1 MGKHQQGM
9 LHPQR
14 IPEEKVKVKAAGSP
28 TLLPAA
34 VAPEVPLQ
42 SMQSLE
48 QRQGPVV
55 LGGLDQTHSQQHGI
69 EVRRLAGRPSH
80 RGGFQQRRPLKPKG
94 FRGPVGQQPLKARA
108 HSLEGLQRRSHRT
121 REIGTESDR
130 QAPGLISETGAHAEN
145 LETFMVSGGVAATA
159 GVVSSAAQD
168 QAARAFPL
176 AAITGHGTLKLA
188 LLLAAVDPGLG
199 GVIIAGGRGTGKSV
213 LARGLHAL
221 LPPIDVLDIEGTAGR
236 NLDPQRP
243 DEWDE
248 VARKTVADRGD
259 AAGELPT
266 RVLPAPFVQIPL
278 GITEDRLVGA
288 VDVAASLSSGSAVF
302 QPGLL
307 AEAHR
312 GVLYVDE
319 LNLLDDGIVN
329 LMLAAVGS
337 GENQVEREGLS
348 LSHPCRP
355 LLIATYNPEEG
366 AVRDHLLDRFAIALS
381 ADQLVSTEQRVEIT
395 EAVLSHGQC
404 SRSFAEKWGEETEAL
419 ATQLLLA
426 RQWLPDVRIS
436 GEQVEYL
443 VTEAIRGGVE
453 GHRSE
458 LYAVRV
464 AKAHAALSGRDRV
477 EADDLQVAV
486 RLVIAPRALQL
497 PPQDEQME
505 PPPPQDQQPPP
516 PPESGEQNAEDQ
528 PPPPEPPEDSGD
540 DADNPPEDNS
550 DQDADEGNDDD
561 SEDDQAPPSVPE
573 EFMLDPEAVAI
584 DPDLLLFSSAKAK
597 SGNSGSRSV
606 VLSDS
611 RGRYVKPILP
621 RGPVRRIAVDA
632 TLRAAAPYQKPR
644 RARQPDRKVI
654 VEESDLRAKLLQRQS
669 GALVIFLVDASGSMA
684 LNRMQS
690 AKGAVIRLLTEAYE
704 NRDEVALIPF
714 RGDQAEVLLPPT
726 RSITAARRRLESMP
740 CGGGSPLA
748 HGLTQAARVGANALA
763 TGDLGQVVVVAITDG
778 RGNVPLSTSLG
789 QPILDGEE
797 KPDLKQEVLD
807 VAARYRMLGIKLL
820 VIDTERKFIGSGMG
834 KDLAESAGGKYV
846 QLPKASDQAIAAIAM
861 DAINAV

>member
-1 MGKHQQGM
+1 M
-9 LHPQR
+9 
-14 IPEEKVKVKAAGSP
+14 
-28 TLLPAA
+28 
-34 VAPEVPLQ
+34 VA
-42 SMQSLE
+42 
-48 QRQGPVV
+48 
-55 LGGLDQTHSQQHGI
+55 T
-69 EVRRLAGRPSH
+69 
-80 RGGFQQRRPLKPKG
+80 
-94 FRGPVGQQPLKARA
+94 
-108 HSLEGLQRRSHRT
+108 
-121 REIGTESDR
+121 
-130 QAPGLISETGAHAEN
+130 
-145 LETFMVSGGVAATA
+145 GVA
-159 GVVSSAAQD
+159 VRDD
-168 QAARAFPL
+168 QAIRAFPL

-199 GVIIAGGRGTGKSV
+199 GVVIAGGRGTGKSV

-221 LPPIDVLDIEGTAGR
+221 LPPIDILDIEGGVGR
-236 NLDPQRP
+236 NLDPQEP
-243 DEWDE
+243 EEWDAATQE
-248 VARKTVADRGD
+248 RIEGEPPSTVI
-259 AAGELPT
+259 
-266 RVLPAPFVQIPL
+266 PAPFVQIPL

-288 VDVAASLSSGSAVF
+288 VDVAASLSSGGAVF

-307 AEAHR
+307 ADAHR

-337 GENQVEREGLS
+337 GENRVEREGLS

-366 AVRDHLLDRFAIALS
+366 NVRDHLLDRFAIALS
-381 ADQLVSTEQRVEIT
+381 ANQLVSTEQRVEIT
-395 EAVLSHGQC
+395 NAVISHGLC
-404 SRSFAEKWGEETEAL
+404 SRTFAKTWAEETDAL

-426 RQWLPDVRIS
+426 RQWLPDVQIS
-436 GEQVEYL
+436 REQIQYL
-443 VTEAIRGGVE
+443 VNEAIRGGVE

-464 AKAHAALSGRDRV
+464 ARAHAALSGRDQV

-486 RLVIAPRALQL
+486 ALVIAPRASQL
-497 PPQDEQME
+497 PPPDQQME
-505 PPPPQDQQPPP
+505 PPPPQDQEPPPPQQDEGDQQQDNPPP
-516 PPESGEQNAEDQ
+516 PPEGSGEEDNDPAEDN
-528 PPPPEPPEDSGD
+528 
-540 DADNPPEDNS
+540 ADNDNT
-550 DQDADEGNDDD
+550 DDEGD
-561 SEDDQAPPSVPE
+561 SEEDQAPPAVPE
-573 EFMLDPEAVAI
+573 EFMLDPEAIAV
-584 DPDLLLFSSAKAK
+584 DPDLLLFNAAKSK

-606 VLSDS
+606 VFSDS
-611 RGRYVKPILP
+611 RGRYVKPMLP

-632 TLRAAAPYQKPR
+632 TLRAAAPYQKIR
-644 RARQPDRKVI
+644 RAREPNRTVI
-654 VEESDLRAKLLQRQS
+654 VEEGDLRAKLLQRKA
-669 GALVIFLVDASGSMA
+669 GALVVFLVDASGSMA

-789 QPILDGEE
+789 QPELEGEE

-807 VAARYRMLGIKLL
+807 VASRYRMLGIKLL

-834 KDLAESAGGKYV
+834 KDLAEAAGGKYV
-846 QLPKASDQAIAAIAM
+846 QLPKASDQAIAAVAM
-861 DAINAV
+861 DAISDI

>member
-1 MGKHQQGM
+1 MVASGVTSDGV
-9 LHPQR
+9 
-14 IPEEKVKVKAAGSP
+14 ISTAA
-28 TLLPAA
+28 
-34 VAPEVPLQ
+34 
-42 SMQSLE
+42 
-48 QRQGPVV
+48 
-55 LGGLDQTHSQQHGI
+55 LDQAS
-69 EVRRLAGRPSH
+69 
-80 RGGFQQRRPLKPKG
+80 
-94 FRGPVGQQPLKARA
+94 
-108 HSLEGLQRRSHRT
+108 
-121 REIGTESDR
+121 
-130 QAPGLISETGAHAEN
+130 
-145 LETFMVSGGVAATA
+145 
-159 GVVSSAAQD
+159 
-168 QAARAFPL
+168 RAFPL

-221 LPPIDVLDIEGTAGR
+221 LPPIDIVDLEAAGETKLPGR
-236 NLDPQRP
+236 NLDPKDAQDWGERQQDP
-243 DEWDE
+243 PT
-248 VARKTVADRGD
+248 TVI
-259 AAGELPT
+259 
-266 RVLPAPFVQIPL
+266 PAPFIQIPL
-278 GITEDRLVGA
+278 GVTEDRLVGS
-288 VDVAASLSSGSAVF
+288 VDVTASLASGSPVF

-319 LNLLDDGIVN
+319 LNLLDDGIIN
-329 LMLAAVGS
+329 LLLAAVGS

-366 AVRDHLLDRFAIALS
+366 AIRDHLLDRFAIVLS
-381 ADQLVSTEQRVEIT
+381 ANQIVSTEQRVEIT
-395 EAVLSHGQC
+395 NAVLAHGQC
-404 SRSFAEKWGEETEAL
+404 SRSFSNQWSEETDAL

-426 RQWLPDVRIS
+426 RQWLPDVQIS
-436 GEQVEYL
+436 SEQIKYL

-458 LYAVRV
+458 LYAVRA
-464 AKAHAALSGRDRV
+464 AKAHAALSGRDQV
-477 EADDLQVAV
+477 EAEDLQVAV
-486 RLVIAPRALQL
+486 ALVIAPRASQL
-497 PPQDEQME
+497 PPPEQQME
-505 PPPPQDQQPPP
+505 PPPPQEQQPPP
-516 PPESGEQNAEDQ
+516 PPEGSGEEDEQ
-528 PPPPEPPEDSGD
+528 DGDDQESGD
-540 DADNPPEDNS
+540 QESED
-550 DQDADEGNDDD
+550 NDDD
-561 SEDDQAPPSVPE
+561 DTPEEQAPPSVPE
-573 EFMLDPEAVAI
+573 EFMLDPEAIAI
-584 DPDLLLFSSAKAK
+584 DPDLLLFNAAKSK

-611 RGRYVKPILP
+611 RGRYVKPMLP

-632 TLRAAAPYQKPR
+632 TLRAAAPYQKAR
-644 RARQPDRKVI
+644 RARQPDRVVI
-654 VEESDLRAKLLQRQS
+654 VEESDLRAKLLQRQA

-789 QPILDGEE
+789 QPVLEGEE

-807 VAARYRMLGIKLL
+807 VATRYRMLGLKLL

-834 KDLAESAGGKYV
+834 KDLAEAAGGKYV
-846 QLPKASDQAIAAIAM
+846 QLPKASDQAIAAVAM
-861 DAINAV
+861 DALNAV

>member
-1 MGKHQQGM
+1 M
-9 LHPQR
+9 
-14 IPEEKVKVKAAGSP
+14 
-28 TLLPAA
+28 
-34 VAPEVPLQ
+34 VA
-42 SMQSLE
+42 S
-48 QRQGPVV
+48 
-55 LGGLDQTHSQQHGI
+55 
-69 EVRRLAGRPSH
+69 
-80 RGGFQQRRPLKPKG
+80 
-94 FRGPVGQQPLKARA
+94 
-108 HSLEGLQRRSHRT
+108 
-121 REIGTESDR
+121 
-130 QAPGLISETGAHAEN
+130 
-145 LETFMVSGGVAATA
+145 
-159 GVVSSAAQD
+159 GVVSTAAQD
-168 QAARAFPL
+168 QANRAFPL

-188 LLLAAVDPGLG
+188 LMLAAVDPGLG

-221 LPPIDVLDIEGTAGR
+221 LPPIEVLNVEGGDGPQSHGR
-236 NLDPQRP
+236 NLDPLNP
-243 DEWDE
+243 EEWDDN
-248 VARKTVADRGD
+248 ARRRITALGGNPE
-259 AAGELPT
+259 ATGTEALLPT
-266 RVLPAPFVQIPL
+266 KVIPAPFVQVPL

-288 VDVAASLSSGSAVF
+288 VDVTASLTTGNAVF

-329 LMLAAVGS
+329 LLLAAVGS
-337 GENQVEREGLS
+337 GVNQVEREGLS

-366 AVRDHLLDRFAIALS
+366 NVRDHLLDRFAIALS
-381 ADQLVSTEQRVEIT
+381 ANQLVSTEQRVEIT
-395 EAVLSHGQC
+395 EAVLAHGQC
-404 SRSFAEKWGEETEAL
+404 SRSFAEQWREETDAL

-426 RQWLPDVRIS
+426 RQWLPDVQIS
-436 GEQVEYL
+436 GEQIEYL

-464 AKAHAALSGRDRV
+464 AKAHAALSGRDQV

-486 RLVIAPRALQL
+486 ALVIAPRASQL
-497 PPQDEQME
+497 PPPDQQME
-505 PPPPQDQQPPP
+505 PPPPPEQPQDQSPP
-516 PPESGEQNAEDQ
+516 PPEAGDQNPENQ
-528 PPPPEPPEDSGD
+528 PPPPEGSGEDESDPPEDDSSD
-540 DADNPPEDNS
+540 DNDPDQDDSPED
-550 DQDADEGNDDD
+550 D
-561 SEDDQAPPSVPE
+561 SPDDQAPPSVPE

-584 DPDLLLFSSAKAK
+584 DPDLLLFGAAKGK

-611 RGRYVKPILP
+611 RGRYVKPMLP

-632 TLRAAAPYQKPR
+632 TLRAAAPYQRAR
-644 RARQPDRKVI
+644 RARQPERTVI
-654 VEESDLRAKLLQRQS
+654 VEEADLRAKLLQRKA

-789 QPILDGEE
+789 QPELEGEE

-807 VAARYRMLGIKLL
+807 VASRYRALGIKLL

-834 KDLAESAGGKYV
+834 KDLAEAAGGKYV

-861 DAINAV
+861 EAINAVT

>member
-1 MGKHQQGM
+1 
-9 LHPQR
+9 
-14 IPEEKVKVKAAGSP
+14 
-28 TLLPAA
+28 
-34 VAPEVPLQ
+34 
-42 SMQSLE
+42 
-48 QRQGPVV
+48 
-55 LGGLDQTHSQQHGI
+55 
-69 EVRRLAGRPSH
+69 
-80 RGGFQQRRPLKPKG
+80 
-94 FRGPVGQQPLKARA
+94 
-108 HSLEGLQRRSHRT
+108 
-121 REIGTESDR
+121 
-130 QAPGLISETGAHAEN
+130 
-145 LETFMVSGGVAATA
+145 MVSGGVAAA
-159 GVVSSAAQD
+159 GGVANSAAQD
-168 QAARAFPL
+168 QASRAFPL

-188 LLLAAVDPGLG
+188 LLLAAVDPALG

-221 LPPIDVLDIEGTAGR
+221 LPPIDVLDVEGTAGR
-236 NLDPQRP
+236 NLDPLRP
-243 DEWDE
+243 EEWGGE
-248 VARKTVADRGD
+248 ED
-259 AAGELPT
+259 ATAANLPT
-266 RVLPAPFVQIPL
+266 KVLPAPFIQVPL

-288 VDVAASLSSGSAVF
+288 VDVTASLASGSAVF

-404 SRSFAEKWGEETEAL
+404 SRSFADKWGEETEAL

-426 RQWLPDVRIS
+426 RQWLPDVQIS
-436 GEQVEYL
+436 TEQIQYL

-505 PPPPQDQQPPP
+505 PPPP
-516 PPESGEQNAEDQ
+516 EDQ
-528 PPPPEPPEDSGD
+528 PPPPPPQGEESPEDQEPPD
-540 DADNPPEDNS
+540 DN
-550 DQDADEGNDDD
+550 QDD
-561 SEDDQAPPSVPE
+561 SEDEQDNDEDYTPDDEPPPSIPE

-632 TLRAAAPYQKPR
+632 TLRAAAPYQKAR
-644 RARQPDRKVI
+644 RARQPDRTVI

-763 TGDLGQVVVVAITDG
+763 TSDLGQVVVVAITDG

-789 QPILDGEE
+789 QPALEGDE

-834 KDLAESAGGKYV
+834 KDLAEAAGGKYV

-861 DAINAV
+861 DAINTVT

>member
-1 MGKHQQGM
+1 M
-9 LHPQR
+9 
-14 IPEEKVKVKAAGSP
+14 
-28 TLLPAA
+28 
-34 VAPEVPLQ
+34 VA
-42 SMQSLE
+42 S
-48 QRQGPVV
+48 
-55 LGGLDQTHSQQHGI
+55 GLAIKD
-69 EVRRLAGRPSH
+69 
-80 RGGFQQRRPLKPKG
+80 
-94 FRGPVGQQPLKARA
+94 
-108 HSLEGLQRRSHRT
+108 
-121 REIGTESDR
+121 
-130 QAPGLISETGAHAEN
+130 
-145 LETFMVSGGVAATA
+145 
-159 GVVSSAAQD
+159 D
-168 QAARAFPL
+168 QATRAFPL
-176 AAITGHGTLKLA
+176 AAVTGHGTLKLA

-199 GVIIAGGRGTGKSV
+199 GVVIAGGRGTGKSV

-221 LPPIDVLDIEGTAGR
+221 LPPIDILDAEGGVGR
-236 NLDPQRP
+236 NLDPQNP
-243 DEWDE
+243 EEWDE
-248 VARKTVADRGD
+248 ATRARITGEAPSTVI
-259 AAGELPT
+259 
-266 RVLPAPFVQIPL
+266 PAPFVQIPL

-307 AEAHR
+307 ADAHR

-337 GENQVEREGLS
+337 GENRVEREGLS

-366 AVRDHLLDRFAIALS
+366 NVRDHLLDRFAIALS
-381 ADQLVSTEQRVEIT
+381 ANQLVSTEQRVEIT
-395 EAVLSHGQC
+395 NAVISHGQC
-404 SRSFAEKWGEETEAL
+404 SRSFAEKWSEETDAL

-426 RQWLPDVRIS
+426 RQWLPDVQIS
-436 GEQVEYL
+436 GEQIEYL

-464 AKAHAALSGRDRV
+464 AKAHAALSGRDQV

-486 RLVIAPRALQL
+486 ALVIAPRASQM
-497 PPQDEQME
+497 PPPDQQME
-505 PPPPQDQQPPP
+505 PPPPEDQEPPPP
-516 PPESGEQNAEDQ
+516 PPEQPQDQ
-528 PPPPEPPEDSGD
+528 GDQQQENPPPEGSDEEEND
-540 DADNPPEDNS
+540 PPEDN
-550 DQDADEGNDDD
+550 NDDD
-561 SEDDQAPPSVPE
+561 NSDDDEGDGEEDQAPPAVPE
-573 EFMLDPEAVAI
+573 EFMLDPEAIEV
-584 DPDLLLFSSAKAK
+584 DPDLLLFNAAKAK

-611 RGRYVKPILP
+611 RGRYVKPMLP

-632 TLRAAAPYQKPR
+632 TLRAAAPYQKIR
-644 RARQPDRKVI
+644 REREPGRSVI
-654 VEESDLRAKLLQRQS
+654 VEEGDLRAKLLQRKA
-669 GALVIFLVDASGSMA
+669 GALVVFLVDASGSMA

-789 QPILDGEE
+789 QPELEGEE

-807 VAARYRMLGIKLL
+807 VATRYRMLGIKLL

-834 KDLAESAGGKYV
+834 KDLAEAAGGKYV
-846 QLPKASDQAIAAIAM
+846 QLPKASDQAIAAVAM
-861 DAINAV
+861 DAISNI

>member
-1 MGKHQQGM
+1 M
-9 LHPQR
+9 
-14 IPEEKVKVKAAGSP
+14 
-28 TLLPAA
+28 
-34 VAPEVPLQ
+34 VA
-42 SMQSLE
+42 
-48 QRQGPVV
+48 
-55 LGGLDQTHSQQHGI
+55 T
-69 EVRRLAGRPSH
+69 
-80 RGGFQQRRPLKPKG
+80 
-94 FRGPVGQQPLKARA
+94 
-108 HSLEGLQRRSHRT
+108 
-121 REIGTESDR
+121 
-130 QAPGLISETGAHAEN
+130 
-145 LETFMVSGGVAATA
+145 GVA
-159 GVVSSAAQD
+159 VKDD
-168 QAARAFPL
+168 QATRAFPL

-199 GVIIAGGRGTGKSV
+199 GVVIAGGRGTGKSV

-221 LPPIDVLDIEGTAGR
+221 LPPIDILETEGGVGR
-236 NLDPQRP
+236 NLDPQNP
-243 DEWDE
+243 EEWD
-248 VARKTVADRGD
+248 D
-259 AAGELPT
+259 ATRSTITGEPPSK
-266 RVLPAPFVQIPL
+266 VIPAPFVQIPL

-307 AEAHR
+307 ADAHR

-337 GENQVEREGLS
+337 GENRVEREGLS

-366 AVRDHLLDRFAIALS
+366 NVRDHLLDRFAIALS
-381 ADQLVSTEQRVEIT
+381 ANQLVSTEQRVEIT
-395 EAVLSHGQC
+395 NAVISHGQC
-404 SRSFAEKWGEETEAL
+404 SRSFAEKWSEETDAL

-426 RQWLPDVRIS
+426 RQWLPDVQIS
-436 GEQVEYL
+436 GEQIEYL

-464 AKAHAALSGRDRV
+464 AKAHAALSGRDQV

-486 RLVIAPRALQL
+486 ALVIAPRASQM
-497 PPQDEQME
+497 PPPDQQME
-505 PPPPQDQQPPP
+505 PPPPQDQDPPP
-516 PPESGEQNAEDQ
+516 PQDQGDQQQENPPSPPEGSGEEEND
-528 PPPPEPPEDSGD
+528 
-540 DADNPPEDNS
+540 PPEDNN
-550 DQDADEGNDDD
+550 NDDD
-561 SEDDQAPPSVPE
+561 NTDDDEGDGEEDQAPPAVPE
-573 EFMLDPEAVAI
+573 EFMLDPEAIEV
-584 DPDLLLFSSAKAK
+584 DPDLLLFNAAKAK

-611 RGRYVKPILP
+611 RGRYVKPMLP

-632 TLRAAAPYQKPR
+632 TLRAAAPYQKIR
-644 RARQPDRKVI
+644 REREPGRSVI
-654 VEESDLRAKLLQRQS
+654 VEEGDLRAKLLQRKA
-669 GALVIFLVDASGSMA
+669 GALVVFLVDASGSMA

-789 QPILDGEE
+789 QPELDGEE

-834 KDLAESAGGKYV
+834 KDLAEAAGGKYV
-846 QLPKASDQAIAAIAM
+846 QLPKASDQAIAAVAM
-861 DAINAV
+861 DAISGI

>member
-1 MGKHQQGM
+1 M
-9 LHPQR
+9 
-14 IPEEKVKVKAAGSP
+14 
-28 TLLPAA
+28 
-34 VAPEVPLQ
+34 VASGVT
-42 SMQSLE
+42 SNGVISTAS
-48 QRQGPVV
+48 
-55 LGGLDQTHSQQHGI
+55 LDQAS
-69 EVRRLAGRPSH
+69 
-80 RGGFQQRRPLKPKG
+80 
-94 FRGPVGQQPLKARA
+94 
-108 HSLEGLQRRSHRT
+108 
-121 REIGTESDR
+121 
-130 QAPGLISETGAHAEN
+130 
-145 LETFMVSGGVAATA
+145 
-159 GVVSSAAQD
+159 
-168 QAARAFPL
+168 RAFPL

-221 LPPIDVLDIEGTAGR
+221 LPPIDIVDLEAAGETKLPGR
-236 NLDPQRP
+236 NLDPQDAQDWGERQQNP
-243 DEWDE
+243 PT
-248 VARKTVADRGD
+248 TVI
-259 AAGELPT
+259 
-266 RVLPAPFVQIPL
+266 PAPFIQIPL
-278 GITEDRLVGA
+278 GVTEDRLVGS
-288 VDVAASLSSGSAVF
+288 VDVTASLAGGSAIF

-319 LNLLDDGIVN
+319 LNLLDDGIIN
-329 LMLAAVGS
+329 LLLAAVGS

-366 AVRDHLLDRFAIALS
+366 AIRDHLLDRFAIVLS
-381 ADQLVSTEQRVEIT
+381 ANQIVSTEQRVEIT
-395 EAVLSHGQC
+395 NAVLAHGQC
-404 SRSFAEKWGEETEAL
+404 SRSFSEQWSEETDAL

-426 RQWLPDVRIS
+426 RQWLPDVKVS
-436 GEQVEYL
+436 SEQIEYL

-458 LYAVRV
+458 LYAVRA
-464 AKAHAALSGRDRV
+464 AKAHAALSGRDQV
-477 EADDLQVAV
+477 EAEDLQVAV
-486 RLVIAPRALQL
+486 ALVIAPRASQM
-497 PPQDEQME
+497 PPPDQQME
-505 PPPPQDQQPPP
+505 PPPPQEQQPPQDQEPPP
-516 PPESGEQNAEDQ
+516 PPEG
-528 PPPPEPPEDSGD
+528 SGD
-540 DADNPPEDNS
+540 EEEQESEDNS
-550 DQDADEGNDDD
+550 DQDDNEDDDD
-561 SEDDQAPPSVPE
+561 SPEEQAPPSVPE

-584 DPDLLLFSSAKAK
+584 DPDLLLFSAAKSK

-611 RGRYVKPILP
+611 RGRYVKPMLP

-632 TLRAAAPYQKPR
+632 TLRAAAPYQKAR
-644 RARQPDRKVI
+644 RARQPDRVVI
-654 VEESDLRAKLLQRQS
+654 VEESDLRAKLLQRQA

-789 QPILDGEE
+789 QPVLEGEE

-807 VAARYRMLGIKLL
+807 VASRYRMLGLKLL

-834 KDLAESAGGKYV
+834 KDLAEAAGGKYV
-846 QLPKASDQAIAAIAM
+846 QLPKASDQAIAAVAM
-861 DAINAV
+861 DALNSV

>member
-1 MGKHQQGM
+1 M
-9 LHPQR
+9 
-14 IPEEKVKVKAAGSP
+14 
-28 TLLPAA
+28 
-34 VAPEVPLQ
+34 VA
-42 SMQSLE
+42 S
-48 QRQGPVV
+48 
-55 LGGLDQTHSQQHGI
+55 
-69 EVRRLAGRPSH
+69 
-80 RGGFQQRRPLKPKG
+80 
-94 FRGPVGQQPLKARA
+94 
-108 HSLEGLQRRSHRT
+108 
-121 REIGTESDR
+121 
-130 QAPGLISETGAHAEN
+130 
-145 LETFMVSGGVAATA
+145 GVAAKDDRAT
-159 GVVSSAAQD
+159 
-168 QAARAFPL
+168 RAFPL

-199 GVIIAGGRGTGKSV
+199 GVVIAGGRGTGKSV

-221 LPPIDVLDIEGTAGR
+221 LPPIDVLDADSSVGR
-236 NLDPQRP
+236 NLDPQQP
-243 DEWDE
+243 EEWDAATRE
-248 VARKTVADRGD
+248 RISGD
-259 AAGELPT
+259 IPSK
-266 RVLPAPFVQIPL
+266 VIPAPFVQIPL

-288 VDVAASLSSGSAVF
+288 VDVAASLASGSAVF

-307 AEAHR
+307 ADAHR

-337 GENQVEREGLS
+337 GENRVEREGLS

-366 AVRDHLLDRFAIALS
+366 NVRDHLLDRFAIALS
-381 ADQLVSTEQRVEIT
+381 ANQLVSTEQRVEIT
-395 EAVLSHGQC
+395 SAVLSHGQC
-404 SRSFAEKWGEETEAL
+404 SRSFAETWAEETDAL

-426 RQWLPDVRIS
+426 RQWLPDVQIS
-436 GEQVEYL
+436 REQIQYL
-443 VTEAIRGGVE
+443 VNEAIRGGVE

-464 AKAHAALSGRDRV
+464 ARAHAALSGRDRV

-486 RLVIAPRALQL
+486 ALVIAPRASQL
-497 PPQDEQME
+497 PPPEQQME

-516 PPESGEQNAEDQ
+516 PPQGDTPPDEEQ
-528 PPPPEPPEDSGD
+528 EPPEDSNED
-540 DADNPPEDNS
+540 DEPD
-550 DQDADEGNDDD
+550 NDD
-561 SEDDQAPPSVPE
+561 EDDTPEDQAPPSIPE

-584 DPDLLLFSSAKAK
+584 DPDLLLFNAAKSK

-606 VLSDS
+606 VMSDS
-611 RGRYVKPILP
+611 RGRYVKPMLP

-632 TLRAAAPYQKPR
+632 TLRAAAPYQKLR
-644 RARQPDRKVI
+644 RERQPERTVI
-654 VEESDLRAKLLQRQS
+654 VEESDLRAKLLQRKA
-669 GALVIFLVDASGSMA
+669 GALVVFLVDASGSMA

-789 QPILDGEE
+789 QPELEGED

-807 VAARYRMLGIKLL
+807 VASRYRMLGIKLL

-834 KDLAESAGGKYV
+834 KDLAEAAGGKYV
-846 QLPKASDQAIAAIAM
+846 QLPKASDQAIAAVTM
-861 DAINAV
+861 EAISTI

>member
-1 MGKHQQGM
+1 MVASSVA
-9 LHPQR
+9 
-14 IPEEKVKVKAAGSP
+14 VK
-28 TLLPAA
+28 
-34 VAPEVPLQ
+34 
-42 SMQSLE
+42 
-48 QRQGPVV
+48 
-55 LGGLDQTHSQQHGI
+55 D
-69 EVRRLAGRPSH
+69 
-80 RGGFQQRRPLKPKG
+80 
-94 FRGPVGQQPLKARA
+94 
-108 HSLEGLQRRSHRT
+108 
-121 REIGTESDR
+121 
-130 QAPGLISETGAHAEN
+130 
-145 LETFMVSGGVAATA
+145 
-159 GVVSSAAQD
+159 D
-168 QAARAFPL
+168 QASRAFPL

-221 LPPIDVLDIEGTAGR
+221 LPPIDVLDPEAAGLASGPGR
-236 NLDPQRP
+236 NLDPSRAE
-243 DEWDE
+243 EWD
-248 VARKTVADRGD
+248 
-259 AAGELPT
+259 AAT
-266 RVLPAPFVQIPL
+266 REQLSTEPPSRVIPAPFVQVPL

-288 VDVAASLSSGSAVF
+288 VDVTASLSSGSPVF

-329 LMLAAVGS
+329 LLLAAVGA

-348 LSHPCRP
+348 LRHPCRP

-366 AVRDHLLDRFAIALS
+366 NVRDHLLDRFAIALS
-381 ADQLVSTEQRVEIT
+381 ANQLVSTEQRVEIT
-395 EAVLSHGQC
+395 NAVLSHGQC
-404 SRSFAEKWGEETEAL
+404 SRSFAERWKEETDAL

-426 RQWLPDVRIS
+426 RQWLPDVQIS
-436 GEQVEYL
+436 REQVEYL

-464 AKAHAALSGRDRV
+464 AKAHAALSGRDQV

-486 RLVIAPRALQL
+486 ALVIAPRASQL
-497 PPQDEQME
+497 PPPDQQME
-505 PPPPQDQQPPP
+505 PPPPPEQPDDQTPPPPDSGEQTNDDTPP
-516 PPESGEQNAEDQ
+516 PPEGSGEDEND
-528 PPPPEPPEDSGD
+528 PPEDSSD
-540 DADNPPEDNS
+540 DS
-550 DQDADEGNDDD
+550 DDDNDDD
-561 SEDDQAPPSVPE
+561 EDSEQDEAPPSVPE

-584 DPDLLLFSSAKAK
+584 DPDLLLFNAAKSK

-611 RGRYVKPILP
+611 RGRYVKPMLP

-632 TLRAAAPYQKPR
+632 TLRAAAPYQKAR
-644 RARQPDRKVI
+644 RARQPDRTVI
-654 VEESDLRAKLLQRQS
+654 VEEADLRAKLLQRQA

-789 QPILDGEE
+789 QPELEGDE

-807 VAARYRMLGIKLL
+807 VASRYRMLGLKLL

-834 KDLAESAGGKYV
+834 KDLAEAAGGKYV
-846 QLPKASDQAIAAIAM
+846 QLPKASDQAIAAVAM
-861 DAINAV
+861 EAINAVT

>member
-1 MGKHQQGM
+1 M
-9 LHPQR
+9 
-14 IPEEKVKVKAAGSP
+14 
-28 TLLPAA
+28 
-34 VAPEVPLQ
+34 VA
-42 SMQSLE
+42 S
-48 QRQGPVV
+48 
-55 LGGLDQTHSQQHGI
+55 
-69 EVRRLAGRPSH
+69 
-80 RGGFQQRRPLKPKG
+80 
-94 FRGPVGQQPLKARA
+94 
-108 HSLEGLQRRSHRT
+108 
-121 REIGTESDR
+121 
-130 QAPGLISETGAHAEN
+130 
-145 LETFMVSGGVAATA
+145 GVAIKD
-159 GVVSSAAQD
+159 D
-168 QAARAFPL
+168 QATRAFPL

-199 GVIIAGGRGTGKSV
+199 GVVIAGGRGTGKSV

-221 LPPIDVLDIEGTAGR
+221 LPPIDVLDAEGGVGR
-236 NLDPQRP
+236 NLDPQNP
-243 DEWDE
+243 EEWDDATRE
-248 VARKTVADRGD
+248 SISGEAPSTVI
-259 AAGELPT
+259 
-266 RVLPAPFVQIPL
+266 PAPFVQIPL

-307 AEAHR
+307 ADAHR

-337 GENQVEREGLS
+337 GENRVEREGLS

-366 AVRDHLLDRFAIALS
+366 NVRDHLLDRFAIALS
-381 ADQLVSTEQRVEIT
+381 ANQLVSTEQRVEIT
-395 EAVLSHGQC
+395 NAVISHGQC
-404 SRSFAEKWGEETEAL
+404 SRSFAEKWGEETDAL

-426 RQWLPDVRIS
+426 RQWLPDVQIS
-436 GEQVEYL
+436 GEQIEYL

-464 AKAHAALSGRDRV
+464 AKAHAALSGRDQV

-486 RLVIAPRALQL
+486 ALVIAPRASQM
-497 PPQDEQME
+497 PPPDQQME
-505 PPPPQDQQPPP
+505 PPPPQDQEPPPPQDQGDQQQDNPPP
-516 PPESGEQNAEDQ
+516 PPEGSGEEDND
-528 PPPPEPPEDSGD
+528 PPE
-540 DADNPPEDNS
+540 
-550 DQDADEGNDDD
+550 DD
-561 SEDDQAPPSVPE
+561 SEDDNTDDDEGDGEEDQAPPAVPE
-573 EFMLDPEAVAI
+573 EFMLDPEAIEV
-584 DPDLLLFSSAKAK
+584 DPDLLLFNAAKAK

-611 RGRYVKPILP
+611 RGRYVKPMLP

-632 TLRAAAPYQKPR
+632 TLRAAAPYQKIR
-644 RARQPDRKVI
+644 REREPGRSVI
-654 VEESDLRAKLLQRQS
+654 VEEGDLRAKLLQRKA
-669 GALVIFLVDASGSMA
+669 GALVVFLVDASGSMA

-789 QPILDGEE
+789 QPELEGEE

-834 KDLAESAGGKYV
+834 KDLAEAAGGKYV
-846 QLPKASDQAIAAIAM
+846 QLPKASDQAIAAVAM
-861 DAINAV
+861 DAISNI